1 MKKILNKF
9 FPKKIG
15 LLPYIREDIKG
26 FYTTSPQ
33 IYGWEIERFNIPYL
47 WNKSQGEGVV
57 VAVIDTGCDFNHE
70 DIKDNI
76 LQGMNF
82 VNPGR
87 DPMDVA
93 GHGTHVSST
102 IAASNNGTG
111 MVGVAPKTKI
121 IPVKALGDDGNGRLD
136 HIVKAIEWSANRGVD
151 FISMSL
157 GSPSPS
163 RELEAAINYAAS
175 KGCIIFCAAGNSGPD
190 VDIMY
195 PAKYNHTIAIGAVD
209 EYLNRTSFT
218 CSGDSLDFLAPGHNI
233 FGCVPG
239 NNYAMMSG
247 TSMSNP
253 FFVGCAS
260 LLLSYLKQNDKK
272 RPSSADEYIEIFKKH
287 TLHLKDANYKGQK
300 RYEGY
305 GIIDP
310 RGLLS

>member
-9 FPKKIG
+9 FNKKIG
-15 LLPYIREDIKG
+15 LLPYIREDISSLS
-26 FYTTSPQ
+26 TTSPQ
-33 IYGWEIERFNIPYL
+33 VYGWEIEKFNIPSL
-47 WNKSQGEGVV
+47 WSKSQGEGVV
-57 VAVIDTGCDFNHE
+57 VGVIDTGCDFNHE

-76 LQGMNF
+76 LQGINF

-121 IPVKALGDDGNGRLD
+121 VPIKALGDDGNGRLD
-136 HIVKAIEWSANRGVD
+136 HIVKAIIWAADRGVD

-157 GSPSPS
+157 GSPAPS
-163 RELEAAINYAAS
+163 RDLEQAIEYAAS

-195 PAKYNHTIAIGAVD
+195 PAKYDHTIAIGAVD
-209 EYLNRTSFT
+209 ENLNRTSFT

-233 FGCVPG
+233 LGCVPG

-253 FFVGCAS
+253 FFIGCSA
-260 LLLSYLKQNDKK
+260 LLLSYLKQQGRSKPK
-272 RPSSADEYIEIFKKH
+272 STEQYIDILKEH
-287 TLHLKDANYKGQK
+287 TTHLRDSKFSGQK
-300 RYEGY
+300 KYEGY
-305 GIIDP
+305 GVIDP
-310 RGLLS
+310 RGLL